1 MTAAVS
7 AIAAVLTGQ
16 DSPGPE
22 VPVADLRQV
31 RAQINDPRDRRGRRH
46 SLVVIL
52 ALVQILVVIR

>member
-31 RAQINDPRDRRGRRH
+31 SAY
-46 SLVVIL
+46 SLVC
-52 ALVQILVVIR
+52 RGEYG